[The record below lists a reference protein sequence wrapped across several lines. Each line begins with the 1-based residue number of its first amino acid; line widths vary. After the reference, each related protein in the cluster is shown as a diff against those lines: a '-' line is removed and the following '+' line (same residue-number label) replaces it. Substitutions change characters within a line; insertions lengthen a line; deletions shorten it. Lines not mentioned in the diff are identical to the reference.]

1 MSCLKLHIPGTDTIP
16 RMHLKVMEGTSGA
29 ALDWQ
34 RFGYGAAV
42 SLLVVILLTELLLYA
57 RVQAQQRNLPAL
69 AGGML
74 HLNLQQ
80 LATKFGP
87 LIYLRLGKPFTT
99 LSPQPINLTVMQHDG
114 S

>member
-1 MSCLKLHIPGTDTIP
+1 
-16 RMHLKVMEGTSGA
+16 MHLKVMEGTSGA

-57 RVQAQQRNLPAL
+57 RVQAQQRKTLPPGPRPWPIVGNLPAL